1 MPLIDKVIKS
11 FLDNIFSNISKKPK
25 ANDDKPTLFFST
37 PFLGLGSLHLKS
49 KLSRLIKQCYPGYKL
64 IVVFS
69 TPKWLSHFFPFK
81 DKIPKLLRSS
91 VVYCYKCPSCN
102 ARYYGKTSR
111 NLAIRCRE
119 HIGVTKTGLRINNNS
134 SAVYNH
140 SCTTGHPISP
150 EDFSIISSTSNNSDL
165 LIHESLL
172 ILRDR
177 PTLNSQTSSIQLTLF

>member
-1 MPLIDKVIKS
+1 MLYSPPLD
-11 FLDNIFSNISKKPK
+11 
-25 ANDDKPTLFFST
+25 AY
-37 PFLGLGSLHLKS
+37 
-49 KLSRLIKQCYPGYKL
+49 LI
-64 IVVFS
+64 
-69 TPKWLSHFFPFK
+69 FFPFK
-81 DKIPKLLRSS
+81 DSIPKLLRSS

-119 HIGVTKTGLRINNNS
+119 HIRVTKTGSSVNNNS
-134 SAVYNH
+134 SAIYNH
-140 SCTTGHPISP
+140 SSTTGHPVSP

-177 PTLNSQTSSIQLTLF
+177 PSLNSQTSSIQLTLF